1 MTFMETFK
9 KIEDLNIDVNEA
21 LFNLT
26 LEDNDNLQKYYY
38 FAKIPAFRIQGI
50 IQFAFYPYFMDLKN
64 ESYIRI
70 IEDAPD
76 RKRAL
81 YVLAEE
87 LEKFG
92 LMSVIIQAEL
102 ASEFNKYSGDILEIR
117 DFLKF
122 LKVKQIRENIDF
134 FISLSSQ
141 EREIKKKYMA
151 LSLRKDAIEILLM
164 LDKEIQ
170 DYLIDLFFKINFSL
184 NDKIQV
190 IQWIF
195 DIIKSGRKKKNT
207 LMEEIRVIIS
217 EKKNT
222 AAEHIITYLKKV
234 RYPLLTELTSK
245 INEIVKQIESSNIK
259 LVYDKT
265 LESDE
270 ITLSLKIDNMIDF
283 DEIIDKITRKK
294 KLFSDIFDKKS
305 EKI

>member
-1 MTFMETFK
+1 METFK

-195 DIIKSGRKKKNT
+195 DIIKKKKKYAYGGNKSYYIRKKEYCCRTYYNIFEKSP
-207 LMEEIRVIIS
+207 IS
-217 EKKNT
+217 
-222 AAEHIITYLKKV
+222 AVDGADL
-234 RYPLLTELTSK
+234 
-245 INEIVKQIESSNIK
+245 
-259 LVYDKT
+259 
-265 LESDE
+265 
-270 ITLSLKIDNMIDF
+270 
-283 DEIIDKITRKK
+283 
-294 KLFSDIFDKKS
+294 
-305 EKI
+305 